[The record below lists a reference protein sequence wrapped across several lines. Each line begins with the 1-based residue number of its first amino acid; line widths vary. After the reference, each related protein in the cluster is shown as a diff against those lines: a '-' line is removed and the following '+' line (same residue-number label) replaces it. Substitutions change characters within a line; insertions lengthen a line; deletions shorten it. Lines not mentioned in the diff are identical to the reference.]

1 MSKVNSHQIS
11 QLNEAVFVL
20 RHFIE
25 LSARLLPFLDELQRL
40 KNPTTSDE
48 LNKQKIIDVYANYSF
63 DTQTSKILL
72 NSNVL
77 ELIKQSFENL
87 TTRKHEIVRSSK
99 RPIKKFLSEHRR
111 LNNDW
116 KSITSN

>member
-1 MSKVNSHQIS
+1 MSKVNSHQIG
-11 QLNEAVFVL
+11 QLNEAIFVL

-40 KNPTTSDE
+40 KNPTKSDE

-63 DTQTSKILL
+63 DTKTSRILL
-72 NSNVL
+72 NSDVL

-87 TTRKHEIVRSSK
+87 TNRKHEIVRNSK
-99 RPIKKFLSEHRR
+99 RPIKQFMNEHRR

-116 KSITSN
+116 KVVTSN